1 MQGKKQEN
9 GIACR
14 VGHNAFEKRLGSSSL
29 VAVPLSVTVVVE
41 QFLRMDSIAA
51 VGELVE
57 TNDAAAAVS
66 NFVGAVASAEPV
78 SRAAEIVVTLLSKGM
93 NSAKEEYAA

>member
-1 MQGKKQEN
+1 
-9 GIACR
+9 
-14 VGHNAFEKRLGSSSL
+14 

-66 NFVGAVASAEPV
+66 NFFGAVASAEPV